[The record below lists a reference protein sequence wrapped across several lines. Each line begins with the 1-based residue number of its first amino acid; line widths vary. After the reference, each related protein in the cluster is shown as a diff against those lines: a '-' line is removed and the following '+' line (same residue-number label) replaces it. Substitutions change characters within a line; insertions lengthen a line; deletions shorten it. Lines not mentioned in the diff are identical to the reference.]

1 MKFGELKTIVEN
13 KLTKSFVD
21 SNLKKDLKIFNNL
34 LKVDKSFAK
43 MMNGYD
49 TLNENKG
56 ISKEVVNTFEANMK
70 EAGKNISLYRY
81 EAGHGFANPS
91 NPVFNK
97 DAAADAHTKAIQ
109 FLKDKMK

>member
-1 MKFGELKTIVEN
+1 MYYGRPEN
-13 KLTKSFVD
+13 KIDKLKSLHCDVIGFFGNMD
-21 SNLKKDLKIFNNL
+21 Q
-34 LKVDKSFAK
+34 
-43 MMNGYD
+43 
-49 TLNENKG
+49 G

-97 DAAADAHTKAIQ
+97 DAAADAHIKAIQ
-109 FLKDKMK
+109 FLKDRMK